1 MSEHHTRWLTKLAAW
16 THDPAEKA
24 LVLLRDSAGHEGGT
38 VRELRQTFFPQG
50 VPKAVQEA
58 IKQADHWASAADRP
72 QFGGGGRDSWAQV
85 RFDQNPILIHP
96 LSGEEYSLGNLGD
109 ISPAHIKALSSDHF
123 RSLIVKTADGDI
135 DARRTA
141 LAFWRFGPEL
151 KGSEL
156 AHLWQLLP
164 ADTRIPDHSIWSH
177 LDLSS
182 AFATAFATDPQ
193 GEAALLSMSFGPVQ
207 DFIAAAR
214 TTSDLWAGSHLL
226 SRIAWEGLRVICGQL
241 GPDAL
246 VFPQLR
252 GVPQVD
258 LWLRDDIGLAAGHFA
273 DLEWVDRKTD
283 ANPLFLP
290 ALPNKFVAI
299 VPAGQAAALAEQVTQ
314 AVRDWVRNTA
324 QSMLAELLD
333 KAKLANTPDLPCHAQ
348 LSAQL
353 AGFPEV
359 HWAAVPFSLIAQDK
373 DGKALAQQ
381 ESLAAASR
389 PFLGNVEL
397 PGFLGSPVWQILSK
411 EISIAGARFFTP
423 NPGVLYPAIYD
434 LLDRVAAAA
443 KSVRPFAQTRHE
455 GYRCDLS
462 GEAEWLTTDRAQLA
476 WGKQGRK
483 DAPTLWNE
491 AAKELRGLLRQ
502 GEHLGALGMLKRLW
516 PRQFVREIRN
526 VIGEDLN
533 RYVVST
539 HTMALATSLER
550 WLDAGGAN
558 TPEAAKL
565 LAEIRPRTQ
574 PVALPRQLA
583 ETLYQHPETTRELA
597 RRLPAWLDA
606 DDLDSNDNKVD
617 DNREQRRQQ
626 VARLLDQKP
635 EAYYAFILMDGD
647 KMGAWLSGTEAGYTL
662 PFEQTWHPQ
671 IRTKAKGKFPALDD
685 YLQAPR
691 PVSPARH
698 MAISGALNSFSL
710 HIARHI
716 VEDRCKGKLIY
727 AGGDDVLAMVS
738 VDDLLRCLFLLR
750 LGYAGIWPEQAGLE
764 ELLATVNTPK
774 AAQSKPAQF
783 KRGHALYNDQLLR
796 LMGEKA
802 TASAGA
808 VVAHHQTPL
817 GRVLRELRS
826 TEKKAKNEGGR
837 DAISI
842 NLLKRSGGAVH
853 LTLPW
858 LQPSSTWPQALQDSL
873 TDTPV
878 ALLIKLQDLFAGNTS
893 RRAAYITQGWLTDL
907 PSAAQI
913 GMDTLQELL
922 ARNLAY
928 QLTRQGGKTAGPLG
942 STLAATACCIARQR
956 QQEPAPLVRDLLA
969 VAEFLARKGRTGESS

>member
-1 MSEHHTRWLTKLAAW
+1 MSEHHGHWLSKLAAW

-50 VPKAVQEA
+50 VVPEAVQRA
-58 IKQADHWASAADRP
+58 VQQADHWASAADRP
-72 QFGGGGRDSWAQV
+72 QFGGGGRESWAQV
-85 RFDQNPILIHP
+85 RFDQHPVLIHP
-96 LSGEEYSLGNLGD
+96 LSGEEYHLDQLGD
-109 ISPAHIKALSSDHF
+109 ISPAHIKAISGEHF
-123 RSLIVKTADGDI
+123 RRLIVTSGNGDI

-151 KGSEL
+151 EGSDL
-156 AHLWQLLP
+156 AALWQWLP

-177 LDLSS
+177 LDLTS
-182 AFATAFATDPQ
+182 AFATAFAGDAQ
-193 GEAALLSMSFGPVQ
+193 GEAALLAMSFGPVQ
-207 DFIAAAR
+207 DFIATAR

-226 SRIAWEGLRVICGQL
+226 SRIAWEGLRVICTQL
-241 GPDAL
+241 GPDTL
-246 VFPQLR
+246 IFPQLR
-252 GVPQVD
+252 GMPQVD
-258 LWLRDDIGLAAGHFA
+258 LWLRDEVNLAADLFA
-273 DLEWVDRKTD
+273 EQEWVNRKTD

-299 VPAGQAAALAEQVTQ
+299 VPAGEAAALAGQVTR
-314 AVRDWVRNTA
+314 AVRDWVRDTA
-324 QSMLAELLD
+324 QTMLDELLD
-333 KAKLANTPDLPCHAQ
+333 KARLANTPDLPCHAQ
-348 LSAQL
+348 LTAQL

-359 HWAAVPFSLIAQDK
+359 HWAAVPFALITQDK
-373 DGKALAQQ
+373 DGKALPQQ
-381 ESLAAASR
+381 DALAAASR
-389 PFLGNVEL
+389 PFLGNVAL
-397 PGFLGSPVWQILSK
+397 PGFLGRRAWQILSR
-411 EISIAGARFFTP
+411 EISIDGARFFIP

-443 KSVRPFAQTRHE
+443 KSVRPFHQTRHE

-462 GEAEWLTTDRAQLA
+462 GEAEWLTTDRVQLT

-483 DAPTLWNE
+483 AAPTLWNL
-491 AAKELRGLLRQ
+491 AAKALPGLLRQ
-502 GEHLGALGMLKRLW
+502 GEHLSALAMLKRFW
-516 PRQFVREIRN
+516 PRQFVRELRD
-526 VIGEDLN
+526 VIDEDLN

-550 WLDAGGAN
+550 WLAADAGSS
-558 TPEAAKL
+558 PEAARL
-565 LAEIRPRTQ
+565 LAEIRPHTQ

-583 ETLYQHPETTRELA
+583 ESLYLQSETTRELV
-597 RRLPAWLDA
+597 RRLPSWLDA
-606 DDLDSNDNKVD
+606 DDLDGNDDSAD

-626 VARLLDQKP
+626 VGRLLNLKP

-647 KMGAWLSGTEAGYTL
+647 KMGAWLSGTEAGYAL
-662 PFEQTWHPQ
+662 PFEKTWHPQ
-671 IRTKAKGKFPALDD
+671 IRAKAKDKFPALDD
-685 YLQAPR
+685 YLKAPR

-698 MAISGALNSFSL
+698 MAISGALNGFSL
-710 HIARHI
+710 HIARHV
-716 VEDRCKGKLIY
+716 VEDCCKGKLIY

-764 ELLATVNTPK
+764 DLLATANNPK
-774 AAQSKPAQF
+774 GAKF
-783 KRGHALYNDQLLR
+783 KHGHALYGNRLLR
-796 LMGEKA
+796 MMGEKA

-817 GRVLRELRS
+817 GRVLGELRA

-858 LQPSSTWPQALQDSL
+858 LQPGTAWPQALHGDL

-878 ALLIKLQDLFAGNTS
+878 ALLIKLQALFAGNTS
-893 RRAAYITQGWLTDL
+893 RRSAYLTQGWLTDL
-907 PSAAQI
+907 PLAAQI
-913 GMDTLQELL
+913 GMEALQDLL
-922 ARNLAY
+922 ACNLAY
-928 QLTRQGGKTAGPLG
+928 QLNRQGGKTAGPLG
-942 STLAATACCIARQR
+942 PILAATACHIARQR
-956 QQEPAPLVRDLLA
+956 QQEPAPLVRDLLG
-969 VAEFLARKGRTGESS
+969 VAEFLAREGRTGELS